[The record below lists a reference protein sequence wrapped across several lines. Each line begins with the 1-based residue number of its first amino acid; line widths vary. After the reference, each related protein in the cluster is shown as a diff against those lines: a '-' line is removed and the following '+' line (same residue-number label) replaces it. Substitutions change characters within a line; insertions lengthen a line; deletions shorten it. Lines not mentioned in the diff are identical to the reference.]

1 MAPFRAVPTL
11 TEEIRGW
18 RNGFRHVAGIDEV
31 GRGPMA
37 GPVVAGAVIL
47 DPQFGRNWWAELR
60 DSKTL
65 TAAQRARL
73 AERLHADADAVV
85 ATGLASHEEVDDLGL
100 LNATK
105 QAMLRALD
113 ALPCTPDLL
122 LIDAVSLPE
131 YGGAAEQRSLIH
143 GDGLCLSIA
152 AASIVAKVERDRLM
166 DQYDRTYPS
175 YGFANN
181 KGYCTRSHL
190 QALDRHGPCPIHR
203 RSFAPVRAH
212 IERTRSTL
220 HAND

>member
-18 RNGFRHVAGIDEV
+18 RNGCRHVAGIDEV

-47 DPQFGRNWWAELR
+47 DPQYARNWWSELR

-73 AERLHADADAVV
+73 AERLHADAQAVV

-122 LIDAVSLPE
+122 LIDAVLLPE
-131 YGGAAEQRSLIH
+131 YGGGAEQRSLIH

-166 DQYDRTYPS
+166 DQYDRTYPT
-175 YGFANN
+175 YGFASNR
-181 KGYCTRSHL
+181 GYCTHSHL

-203 RSFAPVRAH
+203 RSFAPVRAY
-212 IERTRSTL
+212 IERHR
-220 HAND
+220 